1 MNKIFLSVRLTENFF
16 SQEELKK
23 VKSILKTYDSKSEFL
38 RDVIKIHL
46 SNNDFVESKQENF
59 EINKEEFIKVK
70 NILKKNNSLL
80 KELTSNDIKV
90 KNVKSNDL
98 KDEKT
103 YNEDEQI
110 KKTEKILDLVDQF

>member
-1 MNKIFLSVRLTENFF
+1 MDKIFLSVRLTETFF

-23 VKSILKTYDSKSEFL
+23 VKSILKTYENKSEFL

-46 SNNDFVESKQENF
+46 NNNDFIENKQENF
-59 EINKEEFIKVK
+59 KINKEEFIEVK
-70 NILKKNNSLL
+70 NMIEKNNSLL
-80 KELTSNDIKV
+80 KKLTSNNIKV
-90 KNVKSNDL
+90 KSVKSNDL